1 MGKAQRNRSRGLG
14 TSGRRPGH
22 GAQGRGIAGGG
33 DDSRE
38 ASIDVPDRFLPE
50 FSVRQADA
58 LRRHCSDAV
67 RGLGFRV
74 KDRGS
79 HIVVMGGPFTGAGAH
94 LGFGTIG
101 REALLVPEAEWPEMA
116 EAFVRQLIGAGVQ
129 GSTVPGSLGY
139 SGPALRERLFPRFVT
154 PERMP
159 PDAWTE
165 DYTYARRVG
174 GLPLIM
180 AIRREQTSMYVADR
194 HLAKAGG
201 LEAAW
206 EAAEENLF
214 SADLGR
220 GEAFVKDGSA
230 VILLE
235 SDHPRHASWLAYPE
249 RLMER
254 LGMDPGPLGVF
265 FSVPALRMITFSE
278 VGEDTTV
285 EGVISML
292 EVNAILAKDEVA
304 PLSRHLYWWRPGG
317 EVLAATEF
325 ENGQLVLT
333 LPKSVMEAIA
343 GQDSGAEEV
352 A

>member
-1 MGKAQRNRSRGLG
+1 
-14 TSGRRPGH
+14 
-22 GAQGRGIAGGG
+22 
-33 DDSRE
+33 
-38 ASIDVPDRFLPE
+38 
-50 FSVRQADA
+50 
-58 LRRHCSDAV
+58 
-67 RGLGFRV
+67 
-74 KDRGS
+74 
-79 HIVVMGGPFTGAGAH
+79 MGGPFTGAGAQ
-94 LGFGTIG
+94 LGFGTIA
-101 REALLVPEAEWPEMA
+101 REALLLPESEWPVMV
-116 EAFVRQLIGAGVQ
+116 EAIVRQLIGAGVQ
-129 GSTVPGSLGY
+129 GSAVRGSLGY
-139 SGPALRERLFPRFVT
+139 AGPALRERLFPRFVA

-165 DYTYARRVG
+165 EYTYARRVG

-201 LEAAW
+201 LESAW

-220 GEAFVKDGSA
+220 PEAFVKDGSA
-230 VILLE
+230 VFLLE
-235 SDHPRHASWLAYPE
+235 SDHPRQASWLAYPE

-278 VGEDTTV
+278 VSEETTV

-292 EVNAILAKDEVA
+292 EVNAILAKGEVA

-317 EVLAATEF
+317 EVMAATEF
-325 ENGQLVLT
+325 EHGQPVLT

-343 GQDSGAEEV
+343 GHGSGAEQV